1 MSDIFAEVTLNKDDE
16 VMTCKEL
23 AAYLKV
29 SPGLIYDLTK
39 KGEIPH
45 IKIGAE
51 LRFVK
56 AQVLKSVFGN

>member
-1 MSDIFAEVTLNKDDE
+1 MSDTFAEVTLKKDDE

-29 SPGLIYDLTK
+29 SPGLIYSLSKT
-39 KGEIPH
+39 GEIPH

-56 AQVLKSVFGN
+56 AQVLQSVFGK